1 MRKRKEYLEAF
12 GNGFTKGF
20 MDCFDKIIATVREK
34 ALADNVKALME
45 TLPCKKEKAMEL
57 LKVPAD
63 IQPKVL
69 ALL

>member
-1 MRKRKEYLEAF
+1 
-12 GNGFTKGF
+12 